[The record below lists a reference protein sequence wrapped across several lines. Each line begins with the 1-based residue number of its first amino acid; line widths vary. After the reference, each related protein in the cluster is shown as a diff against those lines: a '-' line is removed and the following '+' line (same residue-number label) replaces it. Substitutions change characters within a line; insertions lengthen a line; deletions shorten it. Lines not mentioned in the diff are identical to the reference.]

1 MNKPKD
7 DLVPADSGA
16 TAAATA
22 NVKRRTRRVAV
33 AESSEVAAVSSDLS
47 AGNLDI
53 NRSDTNPTGSEAPVT
68 SEVKKPRKR
77 RTPAPE
83 ALAQSEPHSEQ
94 VPLGGIQAQGQ
105 EERRIEEQGRG
116 RGEGADM
123 PPDERPVGSAET
135 GLDEKR
141 VGAGYKEQLEG
152 RDEALERPK
161 FDPSRSPRRGPRG
174 RRPRRDRDRSAD
186 ASIEASSQDAH
197 QRDAHRDPGY
207 AKSDPEVRVSQGQP
221 QVPEAEALPF
231 RSEVASISPV
241 PGAKHAVD
249 PDFGSLKL
257 QKVLADAGIG
267 SRRDMEELIL
277 AGRVSVNGMP
287 AHIGQRIGPSDQ
299 VRINGRMLQRK
310 FAELPP
316 RVLLYHK
323 PSGEICSRDDPGH
336 RPTVFGRLPRLK
348 GARWV
353 AVGRLDFNTEGLLIF
368 TTSGDIANR
377 LMHPRYGWER
387 EYAVRILGRIDEATA
402 KQLLEGVN
410 LEDGSAR
417 FNSLE
422 DVGGDGANHWYR
434 VTLSEGRNREIRR
447 IFEAVG
453 LVVSR
458 LARIRFGPVGLPE
471 GLVRA
476 RYVELS
482 EQEVRRLQ
490 QLMREADPHRP
501 NKQAPN
507 RPADDFHVSDHDHDD
522 EEHDDEDDEGPPP
535 GFDPSAYLPRYA
547 DEPVDRPE
555 LQDDEWQP
563 RNANAHLEGIT
574 RSVRKSVRAPSALAP
589 GLRPPGQ
596 GAGGGAGAKNKRRG
610 GKNVAKFN
618 LTPGIYQPGFDGQA
632 QAAYPAGRPKSAKR
646 RGPPGGQGGGAGS
659 GMGNQTG
666 GANHPGGARGG
677 AKPQRSRRKS
687 LKTTSK
693 AN

>member
-1 MNKPKD
+1 M
-7 DLVPADSGA
+7 
-16 TAAATA
+16 
-22 NVKRRTRRVAV
+22 
-33 AESSEVAAVSSDLS
+33 
-47 AGNLDI
+47 
-53 NRSDTNPTGSEAPVT
+53 
-68 SEVKKPRKR
+68 
-77 RTPAPE
+77 
-83 ALAQSEPHSEQ
+83 
-94 VPLGGIQAQGQ
+94 
-105 EERRIEEQGRG
+105 
-116 RGEGADM
+116 
-123 PPDERPVGSAET
+123 
-135 GLDEKR
+135 
-141 VGAGYKEQLEG
+141 
-152 RDEALERPK
+152 
-161 FDPSRSPRRGPRG
+161 
-174 RRPRRDRDRSAD
+174 
-186 ASIEASSQDAH
+186 
-197 QRDAHRDPGY
+197 
-207 AKSDPEVRVSQGQP
+207 
-221 QVPEAEALPF
+221 
-231 RSEVASISPV
+231 
-241 PGAKHAVD
+241 
-249 PDFGSLKL
+249 
-257 QKVLADAGIG
+257 
-267 SRRDMEELIL
+267 
-277 AGRVSVNGMP
+277 
-287 AHIGQRIGPSDQ
+287 
-299 VRINGRMLQRK
+299 
-310 FAELPP
+310 
-316 RVLLYHK
+316 
-323 PSGEICSRDDPGH
+323 
-336 RPTVFGRLPRLK
+336 
-348 GARWV
+348 
-353 AVGRLDFNTEGLLIF
+353 GRLDFNTEGLLIF

-596 GAGGGAGAKNKRRG
+596 GAGGVLGRKTNAEAGKTSQ
-610 GKNVAKFN
+610 N
-618 LTPGIYQPGFDGQA
+618 LTSRRASTSLDSTAKRKQLTQLAGQNRPSDVDRQVGRVEGLDRVWA
-632 QAAYPAGRPKSAKR
+632 TRQAAQTILAA
-646 RGPPGGQGGGAGS
+646 QGVVL
-659 GMGNQTG
+659 NL
-666 GANHPGGARGG
+666 NVLDENR
-677 AKPQRSRRKS
+677 
-687 LKTTSK
+687 
-693 AN
+693 